1 MKKLLLFFSLI
12 FLVANSYS
20 QNQIISKLK
29 QPPPNRLTISDLW
42 ELQLNNITRKDIK
55 GYVFGTLSEA
65 NAGLIA
71 EGRSKIINIKPG
83 NNTYSY
89 NDFSN
94 ADVSFTNNQ
103 YKEIFLR
110 SGNAP
115 EGDYTIC
122 VTVYNESDEV
132 IGQENCIYHSVRL
145 AGNITLIS
153 PDDDAEVDLEQP
165 VLFSWSPLPGA
176 KNFNIKIVE
185 VLQGQS
191 PLVAIEQNRPLID
204 KNISGSNSFQLNTA
218 ELKSFMR
225 GIEKKDIRR
234 TFAWRVSSGES
245 KSDVYVWKCCKSAL
259 ANNDELDSL
268 EIVVFNLCASKN
280 VNAGENPT
288 KVMDED
294 CDDYG
299 NLAESL
305 LEIFNDESFV
315 SEFRK
320 VFNNEN
326 GNVVLY
332 KMESANDNPLYNDSG
347 HLKVKLIETIKKGA
361 KTIKLTPDKM
371 EAGGE
376 RIIGMGQVTEILKSV
391 NRRTGNK
398 KFLTIIIA
406 DNEVV
411 FDAVFSGYNSGDQS
425 DSTYSKMTLN
435 DVKGILV
442 AADFEESG
450 AISYMRQIGGEKI
463 ENIISNTFKNNDWDN
478 TLKSNSNSLL
488 NYSIKTKNISLI
500 LFDSF
505 ADIFQPHFYL
515 SIPDGLFSE
524 EQTNNIINDF
534 KEISSNVGE
543 IWWGEYKGTLEL
555 FRVSGNKNRAKEIDG
570 LVAEADDNKRIMRQN
585 NNNLTRDGEF
595 FLDDQKVRKI
605 DDSKFDGIVSLLL
618 KVAKDPENSEEDP
631 IVIVAKQIGAGG
643 KCPPDGCG
651 CDGNSGESCECVHLI
666 KTADGFCACKP
677 CLRNVN
683 SGNKQKPPKKEKPV
697 KSTPVYD
704 SPWTEASSALR
715 SFLIVFSPEAET
727 LDELNIRIDNALT
740 QIADLEEQQDESN
753 QSNKEKPKEDKPKL
767 PKEPKQ
773 IKKGHVT
780 LLR

>member
-42 ELQLNNITRKDIK
+42 ELQLNNTTRKDIK

-65 NAGLIA
+65 SAGLIA

-94 ADVSFTNNQ
+94 AEVSFTNNQ

-145 AGNITLIS
+145 AGNITLVS

-191 PLVAIEQNRPLID
+191 PLVAIEQNRPLVD
-204 KNISGSNSFQLNTA
+204 KNISSGNSFQLNTT
-218 ELKSFMR
+218 ELKSFLR
-225 GIEKKDIRR
+225 GIEEKDIYK
-234 TFAWRVSSGES
+234 TFAWQVKSGES
-245 KSDVYVWKCCKSAL
+245 KSDVYVWKCCKSAM
-259 ANNDELDSL
+259 ANNYELDSL
-268 EIVVFNLCASKN
+268 EIVVFNLCESKDD
-280 VNAGENPT
+280 NAGET
-288 KVMDED
+288 QAKVMDDD
-294 CDDYG
+294 CDGDYDLTG
-299 NLAESL
+299 TL

-315 SEFRK
+315 SEFKK
-320 VFNNEN
+320 VFINEQQN
-326 GNVVLY
+326 GILCRIIDHDGIRDTTNFE
-332 KMESANDNPLYNDSG
+332 KNRIIDHDGIRDTTNFDNKKVRFKAGAELAD
-347 HLKVKLIETIKKGA
+347 KVKKLAIGGGGRTIGA
-361 KTIKLTPDKM
+361 
-371 EAGGE
+371 
-376 RIIGMGQVTEILKSV
+376 GQVTEILKLA
-391 NRRTGNK
+391 NRQSNGRN
-398 KFLTIIIA
+398 LLVLVVA
-406 DNEVV
+406 DNKAVLES
-411 FDAVFSGYNSGDQS
+411 VFSGDNSGQELD
-425 DSTYSKMTLN
+425 TTNAKMTLL
-435 DVKGILV
+435 DAKDLLIG
-442 AADFEESG
+442 AEYEESG
-450 AISYMRQIGGEKI
+450 AGIFFRKMGGKKI
-463 ENIISNTFKNNDWDN
+463 ENIISNTFNNNDWDN
-478 TLKSNSNSLL
+478 ITQSNTSSPFNLT
-488 NYSIKTKNISLI
+488 IKTKNIPFRYL
-500 LFDSF
+500 DSY
-505 ADIFQPHFYL
+505 ADIFYPDFYL

-543 IWWGEYKGTLEL
+543 SWWGEYKGTLEL

-570 LVAEADDNKRIMRQN
+570 LVAEADDIKRIKQVDNSSLQDSLNQRRRN
-585 NNNLTRDGEF
+585 AEADLYGSARDAF
-595 FLDDQKVRKI
+595 VN
-605 DDSKFDGIVSLLL
+605 LLL
-618 KVAKDPENSEEDP
+618 EAATEVEKSGEDLT
-631 IVIVAKQIGAGG
+631 VIVAKQIAPGG
-643 KCPPDGCG
+643 KCPPEGCG
-651 CDGNSGESCECVHLI
+651 CEGDSREKVSCGCLI
-666 KTADGFCACKP
+666 IEYGITFCLCRT
-677 CLRNVN
+677 CSWRFYI
-683 SGNKQKPPKKEKPV
+683 GTEKQKPPKKEKPV

-704 SPWTEASSALR
+704 LPWTEASSALR

-727 LDELNIRIDNALT
+727 LEELNIRIDNALT

-753 QSNKEKPKEDKPKL
+753 QSNKEKPK
-767 PKEPKQ
+767 
-773 IKKGHVT
+773 
-780 LLR
+780 

>member
-20 QNQIISKLK
+20 QNQVISKLK

-42 ELQLNNITRKDIK
+42 ELQLNNTTRKDIK

-65 NAGLIA
+65 SAGLIA

-89 NDFSN
+89 SDFSN

-191 PLVAIEQNRPLID
+191 PLVAIEQNRPLVD
-204 KNISGSNSFQLNTA
+204 KNISGSNSFQLNTT
-218 ELKSFMR
+218 ELKTFLR
-225 GIEKKDIRR
+225 GIEKKDIYR
-234 TFAWRVSSGES
+234 TFAWQVTSGES
-245 KSDVYVWKCCKSAL
+245 KSDVYVWKCCKSAMP
-259 ANNDELDSL
+259 NNAEIDSL
-268 EIVVFNLCASKN
+268 EIVVFNLCKSKDDS
-280 VNAGENPT
+280 AGET
-288 KVMDED
+288 QAKVVDDD
-294 CDDYG
+294 CDGDYDLTG
-299 NLAESL
+299 TL

-315 SEFRK
+315 SEFKK
-320 VFNNEN
+320 VFINEQQN
-326 GNVVLY
+326 GILC
-332 KMESANDNPLYNDSG
+332 
-347 HLKVKLIETIKKGA
+347 
-361 KTIKLTPDKM
+361 
-371 EAGGE
+371 
-376 RIIGMGQVTEILKSV
+376 RIIDHDGIRDTTNFDNKRMIKAEMYAEKKIGDGGRTIGAGQVTEILKLA
-391 NRRTGNK
+391 NRQSKGRN
-398 KFLTIIIA
+398 LLVLVVA
-406 DNEVV
+406 DNKAVLE
-411 FDAVFSGYNSGDQS
+411 AVFSGDNSGDQS
-425 DSTYSKMTLN
+425 DSTYSKMTIN

-442 AADFEESG
+442 AADYEESG
-450 AISYMRQIGGEKI
+450 AVSYMRQIGGDKFKD
-463 ENIISNTFKNNDWDN
+463 IISNTFNNNDWDN
-478 TLKSNSNSLL
+478 ILRSNPGGPL
-488 NYSIKTKNISLI
+488 NLTIKAKNIPFRYL
-500 LFDSF
+500 DSY
-505 ADIFQPHFYL
+505 ADIFYPDFYL

-534 KEISSNVGE
+534 QEISSNVGE

-570 LVAEADDNKRIMRQN
+570 LVAEADDNKRIK
-585 NNNLTRDGEF
+585 
-595 FLDDQKVRKI
+595 KV
-605 DDSKFDGIVSLLL
+605 DDSSLHDSLNQRRRNAEAYLYGSARDAFVNLLL
-618 KVAKDPENSEEDP
+618 EAAIEVEKSGEDVT
-631 IVIVAKQIGAGG
+631 VIVAKQIAPGG
-643 KCPPDGCG
+643 KCPPEGCG
-651 CDGNSGESCECVHLI
+651 CEGNSRESCECVHLV

-683 SGNKQKPPKKEKPV
+683 SGHKQKPPKKEKPV
-697 KSTPVYD
+697 KSTKVYD

-727 LDELNIRIDNALT
+727 LEELNIRIDNALT

-753 QSNKEKPKEDKPKL
+753 QSNKEKPKEDKPKP
-767 PKEPKQ
+767 PKEPKG

-780 LLR
+780 LLKM

>member
-29 QPPPNRLTISDLW
+29 QPPPNRLTLSDLW
-42 ELQLNNITRKDIK
+42 ELQLNNTTRKDIK
-55 GYVFGTLSEA
+55 GYVFGTLSEVS
-65 NAGLIA
+65 AGLIA

-94 ADVSFTNNQ
+94 ADVSFTSNQ

-145 AGNITLIS
+145 AGNITLVS

-165 VLFSWSPLPGA
+165 VLFSWSPLPGV

-191 PLVAIEQNRPLID
+191 PLVAIEQNKPLVD
-204 KNISGSNSFQLNTA
+204 KNISGSNSFQLNTT
-218 ELKSFMR
+218 ELKSFLR
-225 GIEKKDIRR
+225 GIEKKDIFRK
-234 TFAWRVSSGES
+234 FAWQVTSGES

-259 ANNDELDSL
+259 ANNNEIDSL
-268 EIVVFNLCASKN
+268 EIVVFNLCESKDY
-280 VNAGENPT
+280 NAGET
-288 KVMDED
+288 QAKVMDDD
-294 CDDYG
+294 CDGDYDLTG
-299 NLAESL
+299 TL

-315 SEFRK
+315 SEFKK
-320 VFNNEN
+320 VFSTEQQN
-326 GNVVLY
+326 GILCRIIDHDGIRDTTNF
-332 KMESANDNPLYNDSG
+332 DNKKVRFKAGAELAE
-347 HLKVKLIETIKKGA
+347 KVKKLAIGGGGRTIGA
-361 KTIKLTPDKM
+361 
-371 EAGGE
+371 
-376 RIIGMGQVTEILKSV
+376 GQVTEILKLA
-391 NRRTGNK
+391 NRPSNGKN
-398 KFLTIIIA
+398 LLVLIVA
-406 DNEVV
+406 DNEAVL
-411 FDAVFSGYNSGDQS
+411 DAVFSEDNSGQELD
-425 DSTYSKMTLN
+425 TTNAKMTLL
-435 DVKGILV
+435 DAKGILI
-442 AADFEESG
+442 AADWEESG
-450 AISYMRQIGGEKI
+450 VNIIMRQIGGEKFKD
-463 ENIISNTFKNNDWDN
+463 IISNTFNKNDWDN
-478 TLKSNSNSLL
+478 ITQSNTSSPL
-488 NYSIKTKNISLI
+488 NLTIKTKNIPVI
-500 LFDSF
+500 NFDSY
-505 ADIFQPHFYL
+505 ADIFYPDFYL

-524 EQTNNIINDF
+524 EQTNNIINEF
-534 KEISSNVGE
+534 KEISSNVAE
-543 IWWGEYKGTLEL
+543 NWWGEYKGTLEL
-555 FRVSGNKNRAKEIDG
+555 FRISGNKNRAKEIDG
-570 LVAEADDNKRIMRQN
+570 LVAEADDNKRIKQVDNSSLQDSLNQRRRN
-585 NNNLTRDGEF
+585 AEADLYGSARDAF
-595 FLDDQKVRKI
+595 VN
-605 DDSKFDGIVSLLL
+605 LLL
-618 KVAKDPENSEEDP
+618 EAATEVEKSGEDVT
-631 IVIVAKQIGAGG
+631 VIVAKQIAPGG
-643 KCPPDGCG
+643 KCPPEGCG
-651 CDGNSGESCECVHLI
+651 CEGNSRREVSCGCIYIEYKSIPLL
-666 KTADGFCACKP
+666 CACRP
-677 CLRNVN
+677 CLWGFN

-727 LDELNIRIDNALT
+727 LEELNIRIDNALT

-753 QSNKEKPKEDKPKL
+753 QSNKEKPKEDKPK
-767 PKEPKQ
+767 PPREPRE